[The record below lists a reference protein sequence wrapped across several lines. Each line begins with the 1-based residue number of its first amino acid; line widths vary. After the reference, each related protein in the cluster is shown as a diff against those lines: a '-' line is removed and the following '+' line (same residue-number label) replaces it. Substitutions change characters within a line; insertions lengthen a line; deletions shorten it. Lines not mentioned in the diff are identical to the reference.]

1 MAFRLTHRH
10 RWPRNPSELLQVLH
24 CFRYFNV
31 SDTPPFAA
39 FGSSYRNC
47 LSLQGKTGN
56 KKRPTTGR
64 CGEINS
70 VSSCRTAALTRLIR
84 GL

>member
-10 RWPRNPSELLQVLH
+10 RWPRNLGELLQVLR

-47 LSLQGKTGN
+47 LFLQGKTGN
-56 KKRPTTGR
+56 KNRPTTGR
-64 CGEINS
+64 CGEISS
-70 VSSCRTAALTRLIR
+70 VSS
-84 GL
+84 